1 MWLVI
6 WLSCHSSGKYQQRV
20 EGTGEQRGQHLSSWC
35 SAVEVS
41 PGPRIPSIQP
51 ITMPCGHVPS
61 WVRIHS
67 ALRSPHNTFCESFA
81 PEPMQWTG
89 GTMNCDRTVLCSSG
103 CWSYGF
109 ATGRY
114 EDEASAVFPVNSI
127 QVLISPLKCFEYIY
141 SNRILLLFGN
151 FT

>member
-6 WLSCHSSGKYQQRV
+6 WLSCLSSGKYQQLV

-35 SAVEVS
+35 CAVEVS
-41 PGPRIPSIQP
+41 PRPRIPSTQP
-51 ITMPCGHVPS
+51 RTMRCGHVS
-61 WVRIHS
+61 SSVRVHS
-67 ALRSPHNTFCESFA
+67 VLGFPHNTFCESFT
-81 PEPMQWTG
+81 PEPTQWTDD
-89 GTMNCDRTVLCSSG
+89 TMNCDRTMLCSSS

-127 QVLISPLKCFEYIY
+127 QVLISPLKCF
-141 SNRILLLFGN
+141 
-151 FT
+151 